1 MPDETYGY
9 IRVLIS
15 EDSMQARICLA
26 TVPAPGDASSKPVPL
41 NRENVMTALSVAGV
55 KAGISTD
62 QLDDMLEKKQF
73 DVYRVIAMGKPPLNG
88 VSGSFKYHFNT
99 EHNNKPKI
107 LEDGSVDYHT
117 LDGYEP
123 VKKGDL
129 IATYTPAT
137 PGHFGFN
144 VRGGVIPNVKGKEQP
159 RHSGNGFTVSE
170 DGTEYYAD
178 ADGKVEIDHA
188 GALVVSNVF
197 EVKGDVDLT
206 TGDVV
211 FNGDVIIHGNVTT
224 GLRINAT
231 GSVSIMGNV
240 EGAIIVS
247 GGDVSLKLGMQGG
260 GRGYIRCGGDL
271 CGKFFEQVKIDV
283 EGDLHASSM
292 MNCEVNCIG
301 SMFVTGRHGILVGGN
316 ISCQGDLEATIL
328 GNLAEVKTIVNIG
341 ITEQNITAMNNL
353 QRASLDIQNKIVKHN
368 DLITKLNAIN
378 KPNNTEELNTMKQQV
393 ENSLAELNRQLDET
407 CSELERLKLNLAAFS
422 SSKIRVHKYLYP
434 NVKIN
439 ISGAYYQVT
448 STFVNLIVKNV
459 SGEIKLFN
467 EV

>member
-9 IRVLIS
+9 IHVLIS

-26 TVPAPGDASSKPVPL
+26 TTPTPGDAGSNPVAF
-41 NRENVMTALSVAGV
+41 NKENVLSALSLAGV
-55 KAGISTD
+55 KAGISNEQIND
-62 QLDDMLEKKQF
+62 ILEKKQF

-88 VSGSFKYHFNT
+88 VSGSYKYHFNT

-137 PGHFGFN
+137 SGHFGFN
-144 VRGGVIPNVKGKEQP
+144 VRGGVIPNVKGKEQL
-159 RHSGNGFTVSE
+159 RHSGSGFTISE

-178 ADGKVEIDHA
+178 VDGKVEIDRS

-197 EVKGDVDLT
+197 DVKGDVDLT

-224 GLRINAT
+224 GLKINAA

-240 EGAIIVS
+240 EGAMIVS
-247 GGDVSLKLGMQGG
+247 GGDVTLKLGMQGG
-260 GRGYIRCGGDL
+260 GRGYIKCGGDL

-283 EGDLHASSM
+283 DGDLHASSM
-292 MNCEVNCIG
+292 MNCEVNCTG
-301 SMFVTGRHGILVGGN
+301 SMYVTGRHGILVGGT

-328 GNLAEVKTIVNIG
+328 GNLAEVKTNVNIG
-341 ITEQNITAMNNL
+341 ITEQNINQMNNL
-353 QRASLDIQNKIVKHN
+353 QRASLEIQNKIIKHN

-378 KPNNTEELNTMKQQV
+378 KPNNANEINGCQTR
-393 ENSLAELNRQLDET
+393 RQFTKMITVINAKT
-407 CSELERLKLNLAAFS
+407 CPPRSRL
-422 SSKIRVHKYLYP
+422 V
-434 NVKIN
+434 
-439 ISGAYYQVT
+439 
-448 STFVNLIVKNV
+448 
-459 SGEIKLFN
+459 
-467 EV
+467 